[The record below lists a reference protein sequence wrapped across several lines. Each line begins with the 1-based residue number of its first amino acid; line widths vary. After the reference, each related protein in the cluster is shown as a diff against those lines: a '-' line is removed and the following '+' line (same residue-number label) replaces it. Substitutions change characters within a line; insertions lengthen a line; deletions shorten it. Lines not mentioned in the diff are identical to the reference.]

1 MSTTT
6 PSQTPVPA
14 GSSSSNPDTLKQ
26 RSSTEAKNRTGK
38 GAVNLSKEASDKL
51 QSRVKGEIVLP
62 SHPSYDQARAIWNA
76 MIERR
81 PLRLHWRLWTSQEFF
96 APKKTLQNLNVPS
109 FFLAH
114 KHTN

>member
-14 GSSSSNPDTLKQ
+14 GSS
-26 RSSTEAKNRTGK
+26 
-38 GAVNLSKEASDKL
+38 
-51 QSRVKGEIVLP
+51 EIVLP
-62 SHPSYDQARAIWNA
+62 SHPGYDQARAIRNA

-81 PLRLHWRLWTSQEFF
+81 PLRLQWCLWTSQEFF
-96 APKKTLQNLNVPS
+96 DPKKTVQNLNVPS
-109 FFLAH
+109 LSLAQ

>member
-26 RSSTEAKNRTGK
+26 RSSTEAKNRTG
-38 GAVNLSKEASDKL
+38 AVNLSKEAIDKL
-51 QSRVKGEIVLP
+51 QSRVKGEIVLA
-62 SHPSYDQARAIWNA
+62 SHLGYDQARAIWNA

-81 PLRLHWRLWTSQEFF
+81 PLRLQWRLWTSQEFF
-96 APKKTLQNLNVPS
+96 DPKKTLQNLNMPS
-109 FFLAH
+109 LSLAQ

>member
-14 GSSSSNPDTLKQ
+14 GSSSLNPDSLKQ
-26 RSSTEAKNRTGK
+26 RSSTEAKNRTEK
-38 GAVNLSKEASDKL
+38 GAVNLSKEAIDKL

-62 SHPSYDQARAIWNA
+62 SHLGYDQARAIWNA

-81 PLRLHWRLWTSQEFF
+81 PSCLKTYQLVGITPNLI
-96 APKKTLQNLNVPS
+96 KK
-109 FFLAH
+109 
-114 KHTN
+114 

>member
-6 PSQTPVPA
+6 PSQAAVPT

-38 GAVNLSKEASDKL
+38 SAVNLSKEAIDKL

-62 SHPSYDQARAIWNA
+62 SRLGYDQARAIWNA

-81 PLRLHWRLWTSQEFF
+81 PLRLQWRLWTSQEFF
-96 APKKTLQNLNVPS
+96 DPKESAPELER
-109 FFLAH
+109 A
-114 KHTN
+114 

>member
-6 PSQTPVPA
+6 PSQTPVLA
-14 GSSSSNPDTLKQ
+14 GSSSSNQDTLKQ
-26 RSSTEAKNRTGK
+26 RNSTEAKNRTGK
-38 GAVNLSKEASDKL
+38 GAVNLSKEVSDKL

-76 MIERR
+76 MMERR
-81 PLRLHWRLWTSQEFF
+81 PLRLQWRLWTSQEVFD
-96 APKKTLQNLNVPS
+96 PKKTLQNLNVPS
-109 FFLAH
+109 FSLAQ

>member
-6 PSQTPVPA
+6 PSPTPVPA
-14 GSSSSNPDTLKQ
+14 GSSSLNPDTLKQ

-38 GAVNLSKEASDKL
+38 GAVNLSKKAIDKL

-62 SHPSYDQARAIWNA
+62 SRLGYDQARAIWNA

-81 PLRLHWRLWTSQEFF
+81 PLRLQWLLWTSQEFF
-96 APKKTLQNLNVPS
+96 DPKKTLQ
-109 FFLAH
+109 
-114 KHTN
+114 T